1 MSTVGCCE
9 PLWSLLI
16 NSQFGCDT
24 YYTPTAQDH
33 IDLKGSAYIAAH
45 CHKTH

>member
-1 MSTVGCCE
+1 MKFVTG
-9 PLWSLLI
+9 

-24 YYTPTAQDH
+24 HYTPTAQDH